1 MSWPPAVLLKTGF
14 YYAAWSSVDK
24 AVLKLTK
31 IWLPAPN
38 AGNKE
43 RHVPLGP
50 AMQFLRHHLRSC
62 SKMQR
67 WPFLV
72 ALIPM
77 FYETFSR
84 SSAGS
89 ANLWP
94 QKGWLHC
101 VSEKSL
107 LSIGWEL
114 ILGDSHNSGSVPSW
128 QLACRWVGCSFN
140 QAQALRAGSVAPP
153 LSPIPTASQSRNPF
167 PRNCWRIPRLSG
179 WSSLMSVSFPKALNL
194 PKTAHMKQKWLS
206 SPRTSQSLFSSTHT
220 PPLVL
225 TGERVW

>member
-1 MSWPPAVLLKTGF
+1 MSSP
-14 YYAAWSSVDK
+14 
-24 AVLKLTK
+24 
-31 IWLPAPN
+31 
-38 AGNKE
+38 
-43 RHVPLGP
+43 
-50 AMQFLRHHLRSC
+50 
-62 SKMQR
+62 
-67 WPFLV
+67 
-72 ALIPM
+72 
-77 FYETFSR
+77 

-140 QAQALRAGSVAPP
+140 QAQVMRAGSVAPP
-153 LSPIPTASQSRNPF
+153 LSPIPIASQSRNPF

-206 SPRTSQSLFSSTHT
+206 SPQDIPVPILLYPHSTPSPNWRKGAVTELVTPREWPVEAQGAGEYSSGQQLLLVHYSPQPLFIQH
-220 PPLVL
+220 LH
-225 TGERVW
+225 RVPVFCLLQLALSCFHVVRV